1 MALLLRALIFI
12 ALIIL
17 IYAVVKYILNPK
29 RKLELAHEKK
39 NFYFLDEPK
48 NVRRNFLITYK
59 GVMFEG
65 EKYLGTTE
73 NAFDI
78 TFVSIWVKNKDRLQG
93 LQLQDFNFLEK
104 EIRQHYPHAELDW
117 KSPIKEF
124 IRQAE
129 QDQK

>member
-1 MALLLRALIFI
+1 MALLIRALIII

-17 IYAVVKYILNPK
+17 IYAVIKYILNPK

-39 NFYFLDEPK
+39 NFYFLDESK
-48 NVRRNFLITYK
+48 NVRKNFLITYK

-73 NAFDI
+73 QAFDI
-78 TFVSIWVKNKDRLQG
+78 VSVSVWVKNKDNLQG
-93 LQLQDFNFLEK
+93 LQLKDFAFLEN
-104 EIRQHYPHAELDW
+104 EIRQHYPRAAIEW

-129 QDQK
+129 KN

>member
-1 MALLLRALIFI
+1 MALLLRALIVI

-17 IYAVVKYILNPK
+17 IYAIIKYILNPK

-48 NVRRNFLITYK
+48 NVRKNFLITYK

-73 NAFDI
+73 KAFDI
-78 TFVSIWVKNKDRLQG
+78 ISVAIWVKNKDRLQG
-93 LQLQDFNFLEK
+93 LQLRDFTFLEQ
-104 EIRQHYPHAELDW
+104 EIRHTYPHAEIEW

-124 IRQAE
+124 ILQTE
-129 QDQK
+129 KEE